1 MRLSVKERKAGVTN
15 CYEVQVTLHIN
26 HVTADEAV
34 HYLYSAMED
43 WSRSGKIIHDMHIT
57 SVRESSVRGFVAGV
71 RYPEAEYAML
81 SSKPNM
87 LGNKE
92 KANANEDL

>member
-1 MRLSVKERKAGVTN
+1 MRLSIKDIKAGVTN

-26 HVTADEAV
+26 HATADKAV
-34 HYLYSAMED
+34 HYLYSTMED
-43 WSRSGKIIHDMHIT
+43 WAVNGKIIHDMNIT

-81 SSKPNM
+81 S
-87 LGNKE
+87 NKGE
-92 KANANEDL
+92 QDDNVQ